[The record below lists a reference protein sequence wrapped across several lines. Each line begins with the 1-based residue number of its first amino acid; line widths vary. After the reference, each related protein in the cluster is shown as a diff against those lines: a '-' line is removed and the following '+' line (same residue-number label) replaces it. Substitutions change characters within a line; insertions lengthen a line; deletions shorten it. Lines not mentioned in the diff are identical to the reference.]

1 MIRIKL
7 TVTSP
12 EQWPD
17 RSCNGVDQEL
27 FFAKRG
33 TDDEAEAV
41 ALCERCPRLGAC
53 AEWARGAGLTD
64 CVVASVRM
72 PDAGDSRKNANAAL
86 ERVAAAA
93 QEQVA
98 A

>member
-7 TVTSP
+7 AVTSP

-17 RSCNGVDQEL
+17 RSCNGVDREL

-33 TDDEAEAV
+33 TDAEAEAI

-64 CVVASVRM
+64 CVVAAVRM
-72 PDAGDSRKNANAAL
+72 PDAGDSRKAANAKLARVAADAQ
-86 ERVAAAA
+86 ERVAA
-93 QEQVA
+93 
-98 A
+98 